1 MVDGVRK
8 ESSNSVAVGK
18 GGRGLL
24 IVNTLA
30 IDIENKCIPTDT
42 NYCL

>member
-8 ESSNSVAVGK
+8 ESSNSVGK

-30 IDIENKCIPTDT
+30 IDKENKCIPTDKY
-42 NYCL
+42 YCL